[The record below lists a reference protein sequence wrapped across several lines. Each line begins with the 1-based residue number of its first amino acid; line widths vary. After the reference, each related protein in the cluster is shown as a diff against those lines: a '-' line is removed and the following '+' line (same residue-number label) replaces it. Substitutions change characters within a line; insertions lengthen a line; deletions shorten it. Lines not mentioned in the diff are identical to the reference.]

1 MNGMFDELLRKM
13 ADNTEANINT
23 GDYIGPNG
31 LLYCGKCRTPKQ
43 VEVNICGELKRPY
56 CMCECEE
63 KAYQAQQELIQRMK
77 QKEENERNKAAA
89 FLDLDVNKYGFA
101 HDDRRNPTESDRAR
115 LYVENFDKMRELS
128 TGLMFLGGTGTGK
141 SFLAACIA
149 SELVDRGYRCM
160 MTNFPRIINEVT
172 GLHDGKQAYIDG
184 FNQYDLLVIDDMA
197 IERDTEYAAEIVH
210 NIIDSRYRSGLP
222 LIITTNLTVEEFAH
236 PPDVRKARLYSR
248 LKEMCVPIPLVGRDR
263 RNEKAALKNTEVR
276 KLLGIES

>member
-1 MNGMFDELLRKM
+1 MIGMFDKILSRI
-13 ADNTEANINT
+13 ADDTEPNRNDS
-23 GDYIGPNG
+23 DYIGDKG
-31 LLYCGKCRTPKQ
+31 LLYCGKCHTPKQ
-43 VEVNICGELKRPY
+43 VEVVICGEVKRPY
-56 CMCECEE
+56 CMCKCEDE
-63 KAYQAQQELIQRMK
+63 AYQAQQKLIQHIKRD
-77 QKEENERNKAAA
+77 KEIERNKSAA
-89 FLDLDVNKYGFA
+89 FLDLDINKYGFA
-101 HDDRRNPTESDRAR
+101 FDDRRNPTESDRAK
-115 LYVENFDKMRELS
+115 LYVENFQKMKELS

-149 SELVDRGYRCM
+149 SELINKGYKCL

-172 GLHDGKQAYIDG
+172 GRYEGKQEYIDS

-222 LIITTNLTVEEFAH
+222 LIITTNLTIDEFSH

-248 LKEMCVPIPLVGRDR
+248 LKEMCVPIPMVGRDR

-276 KLLGIES
+276 HLLGIE